1 MNVKSP
7 GWRRGLTGQ
16 WALWVLLVLASG
28 WPRVAV
34 FGQSAPA
41 TSPAAAAT
49 LEAALNALRSE
60 RYADAR
66 EMLERVVAAE
76 PANLDAL
83 STLGFVLE
91 QMARR
96 PGGDGAAGQVDQAL
110 MARAV
115 ATYLAAAAAANE
127 AEQLR
132 LAEQMYERAL
142 SCDPASPEGLLG
154 IARLYGRTDRAL
166 KAIERYN
173 DYLKNPVARQPEA
186 LLELGEAYLAAGH
199 FRQAAQSLRRAG
211 QLDPRNARVDLSLAQ
226 AYVMMNR
233 LTGPD
238 SAATAIQA
246 AMSKAPDDPEVYFLQ
261 ARLLMASNQ
270 PEEALV
276 QVRRA
281 VELATNRLKAGSL
294 DTAVLTAL
302 SRQYEVYT
310 QILNE
315 RLRAAPDNLQLR
327 LELAQATLRQA
338 DIGSLL
344 GQLRALQRLRA
355 APPEQAD
362 NLKLLEM
369 IADLEDRTRDPAAA
383 ETCRRILRLDPD
395 NAVARRVL
403 GSSSATAAAP

>member
-1 MNVKSP
+1 MNLKSS
-7 GWRRGLTGQ
+7 GYRR
-16 WALWVLLVLASG
+16 VLRGGHTLSVLAVLTMA
-28 WPRVAV
+28 WPSVEARA
-34 FGQSAPA
+34 QTAPA
-41 TSPAAAAT
+41 TSPTAAST

-83 STLGFVLE
+83 STLGFVYE
-91 QMARR
+91 QMARQPR
-96 PGGDGAAGQVDQAL
+96 GDGGGQVDQTL
-110 MARAV
+110 MAQAV
-115 ATYLAAAAAANE
+115 ATYLKAAAVANE
-127 AEQLR
+127 TDQVK

-142 SCDPASPEGLLG
+142 SCDPASPEALLG
-154 IARLYGRTDRAL
+154 IARLYARTDRAL

-173 DYLKNPVARQPEA
+173 DYLKNPVARQAEA

-211 QLDPRNARVDLSLAQ
+211 QLDPKNAKVDLRLAQ

-233 LTGPD
+233 TTGPD

-246 AMSKAPDDPEVYFLQ
+246 AMSKAPDEPEVYFLQ
-261 ARLLMASNQ
+261 ARLLMATNQ
-270 PEEALV
+270 PDEALV

-281 VELATNRLKAGSL
+281 VELATNRLRPGSL
-294 DTAVLTAL
+294 DMQSLADL

-310 QILNE
+310 QVLAD
-315 RLRAAPDNLQLR
+315 RLRATPENLQLR
-327 LELAQATLRQA
+327 LELATAMLRQA

-344 GQLRALQRLRA
+344 GQMRALQRLRA
-355 APPEQAD
+355 APPDQAD

-369 IADLEDRTRDPAAA
+369 IADLEDRTRDPAAEA
-383 ETCRRILRLDPD
+383 TCRRILRLDPD

-403 GSSSATAAAP
+403 GSSAATAPAP